1 MAIAA
6 TVAESTQTG
15 PELTAIPE
23 DQQPWRPGQNKHGP
37 KSKRFGAQ
45 EASEEERQAFM
56 ERSAGLSTDDWQ
68 RTILYI
74 YQWAPSVDLTRG
86 GRDPKYRKI
95 FTRHMSEEDLK
106 RDLGSGTYELKLN
119 QINPKGQEKTI
130 DRLVISILDFDF
142 PPNLPPGPWLDDPKN
157 ADWLWAKPLLEAKY
171 KKPSQPANQSGAG
184 PTWGEMIQFMRE
196 ERRPDQPNSKDQL
209 MTSVISILPALL
221 QQQNSAQDPSK
232 VIEAMSRVKDLIA
245 QPVAP
250 PPDNTML
257 QFVLGQLTRLQ
268 ESNDKLVQAL
278 LTQKNEAAKQ
288 PDPLSQVES
297 MSKLI
302 AAVAG
307 IAQPAAPKEPW
318 VETVETLGPQVISAL
333 DKFATGMAMR
343 NTMQPRP
350 QPGMMPQP
358 RPMTQQPNPAQVIP
372 VQSQP
377 VPQSAGNEPPPP
389 ATPATATAPGEPEMD
404 TGLRS
409 MLFQVAVLSANA
421 LNLGMDGDQ
430 FADQICYKFGQ
441 AVYDQFIS
449 NVPKET
455 LIDKFKSVT
464 EAWQMVEPYS
474 AQLPGFIDS
483 FYAYATQSDD
493 DETKS
498 ISPDE
503 PEDED
508 EPEPVTAVKSA
519 KKKPK
524 KK

>member
-1 MAIAA
+1 MAEAA
-6 TVAESTQTG
+6 VMM
-15 PELTAIPE
+15 PETPSAPPSETAPGTRTAPGRKPGYKPFNNEVTPE
-23 DQQPWRPGQNKHGP
+23 DFFVMLNDIDDADWP
-37 KSKRFGAQ
+37 KSLVYVWRRDPF
-45 EASEEERQAFM
+45 
-56 ERSAGLSTDDWQ
+56 TDN
-68 RTILYI
+68 TN
-74 YQWAPSVDLTRG
+74 G
-86 GRDPKYRKI
+86 GREPKYIDVINRAVTEMNVK
-95 FTRHMSEEDLK
+95 EEH
-106 RDLGSGTYELKLN
+106 GSGTYKLQLNTNDKYVAHTILSLEDPKYPPHVPPGDWFNNPRNKKWLTWKPLVEKWWAENLKQLAGPSATPAN
-119 QINPKGQEKTI
+119 DSAALDQLA
-130 DRLVISILDFDF
+130 RLVGQLAS
-142 PPNLPPGPWLDDPKN
+142 NK
-157 ADWLWAKPLLEAKY
+157 
-171 KKPSQPANQSGAG
+171 
-184 PTWGEMIQFMRE
+184 
-196 ERRPDQPNSKDQL
+196 QPNESDALSKML
-209 MTSVISILPALL
+209 VTWAL
-221 QQQNSAQDPSK
+221 QQTADERKSERDADSPGKLAELIRAVKELSPPAAAPAQD
-232 VIEAMSRVKDLIA
+232 
-245 QPVAP
+245 
-250 PPDNTML
+250 NTL
-257 QFVLGQLTRLQ
+257 LTFVMTQLTEVQ
-268 ESNDKLVQAL
+268 KTNAELVKMM

-343 NTMQPRP
+343 NTMPPRP

-377 VPQSAGNEPPPP
+377 IPQPAGNEPPPP
-389 ATPATATAPGEPEMD
+389 ATPAVTTAVPGEPEMD

-455 LIDKFKSVT
+455 LIDKFKSVQ

-503 PEDED
+503 PDED